1 MRKKVL
7 LLCFLLSS
15 CGAVTQEEL
24 NARLAQINRRIEKL
38 EEEQKTI
45 KAQQIKTEERVDAL
59 SQNLASLRLE
69 MERLKVEGRTSLP
82 PPTLPKP
89 ENTSPPQPAKVEGQP
104 RTQPIQ
110 PEPFVQR
117 PQEGQR
123 GVEALSPD
131 YEREYKSALDLYNL
145 RHLNQAKEK
154 FIEFIRKYPKTPL
167 TDNAYLWLGVVYRD
181 LGDSA
186 RAEAVWRTLEER
198 CKRGEMVDC
207 NKLPSAYLQLA
218 RLYEAR
224 GNSEKAKE
232 YYEAILKEF
241 PLSEEA
247 DVAKKK
253 LGR

>member
-1 MRKKVL
+1 MRKNIL
-7 LLCFLLSS
+7 FLCFLLSS
-15 CGAVTQEEL
+15 CGGVTQEEL
-24 NARLAQINRRIEKL
+24 NARLAQINRRIERL

-45 KAQQIKTEERVDAL
+45 RAQQIKTEERVDAL

-69 MERLKVEGRTSLP
+69 VERLRVEGRTSLP
-82 PPTLPKP
+82 QPIPSKP
-89 ENTSPPQPAKVEGQP
+89 ESAPQSQPAKVEGQP

-123 GVEALSPD
+123 GVEATSSD
-131 YEREYKSALDLYNL
+131 YEKEYKSALDLYNL

-154 FIEFIRKYPKTPL
+154 FIEFIKNHPKTPL
-167 TDNAYLWLGVVYRD
+167 TDNAYFWLGVVYRD

-186 RAEAVWRTLEER
+186 RAEAVWRTLEVR

-224 GNSEKAKE
+224 GNHEKARE

-247 DVAKKK
+247 EAAKKK

>member
-15 CGAVTQEEL
+15 CGGVTQEEL
-24 NARLAQINRRIEKL
+24 NARLAQINRRVEKL

-82 PPTLPKP
+82 PPTLSKP
-89 ENTSPPQPAKVEGQP
+89 ENTSPPQPARVEGQP

-145 RHLNQAKEK
+145 RQLNQAKEK
-154 FIEFIRKYPKTPL
+154 FIEFIKNHPKTPL
-167 TDNAYLWLGVVYRD
+167 TDNAYFWLGVVYRD

-186 RAEAVWRTLEER
+186 RAEAVWHTLEVR
-198 CKRGEMVDC
+198 CKRGEMIDC

-247 DVAKKK
+247 EVAKKK

>member
-7 LLCFLLSS
+7 LLCFFLSS
-15 CGAVTQEEL
+15 CGGVTQEEL

-45 KAQQIKTEERVDAL
+45 KAQQIRTEERVDAL
-59 SQNLASLRLE
+59 SQTLASLRLE

-82 PPTLPKP
+82 QPIPSKP
-89 ENTSPPQPAKVEGQP
+89 ESAPQSQPATVEGQP

-145 RHLNQAKEK
+145 RQLNQAKEK

-181 LGDSA
+181 LGDSV

-198 CKRGEMVDC
+198 CKKGEMVDC

>member
-24 NARLAQINRRIEKL
+24 NAKLAQINRRIEKL

-89 ENTSPPQPAKVEGQP
+89 ENTSPPQPAKVEEQP
-104 RTQPIQ
+104 KREPPQ
-110 PEPFVQR
+110 PEPLAQKS
-117 PQEGQR
+117 QEKQKGT
-123 GVEALSPD
+123 ETTSSD

-145 RHLNQAKEK
+145 RQLNQAKEK
-154 FIEFIRKYPKTPL
+154 FIEFIKNYPKTPL
-167 TDNAYLWLGVVYRD
+167 TDNAYLWLGVIYRD
-181 LGDSA
+181 LGDN
-186 RAEAVWRTLEER
+186 
-198 CKRGEMVDC
+198 D
-207 NKLPSAYLQLA
+207 
-218 RLYEAR
+218 
-224 GNSEKAKE
+224 
-232 YYEAILKEF
+232 
-241 PLSEEA
+241 
-247 DVAKKK
+247 
-253 LGR
+253 

>member
-1 MRKKVL
+1 MRKNIL
-7 LLCFLLSS
+7 FLCFLLSS

-24 NARLAQINRRIEKL
+24 NARLAQINRRIERL

-45 KAQQIKTEERVDAL
+45 RAQQIKTEERVDAL

-69 MERLKVEGRTSLP
+69 VERLKVEGRTSLP

-89 ENTSPPQPAKVEGQP
+89 ENTSPPQPTKVEGQP
-104 RTQPIQ
+104 KREPPQS
-110 PEPFVQR
+110 EPFAQKS
-117 PQEGQR
+117 QEKQKDTD
-123 GVEALSPD
+123 ATSSD
-131 YEREYKSALDLYNL
+131 YEKEYKSALDLYNL
-145 RHLNQAKEK
+145 RQLNQAKEK
-154 FIEFIRKYPKTPL
+154 FIEFIKNYPKTPL
-167 TDNAYLWLGVVYRD
+167 TDNAYFWLGVVYRD

-218 RLYEAR
+218 RLYEAQ
-224 GNSEKAKE
+224 GNNEKAKE

-247 DVAKKK
+247 EVAKKK
-253 LGR
+253 LSR

>member
-1 MRKKVL
+1 MRKNIL
-7 LLCFLLSS
+7 FLCFLLFS
-15 CGAVTQEEL
+15 CGGVTQEEL
-24 NARLAQINRRIEKL
+24 NARLARIDRRIEKL
-38 EEEQKTI
+38 EEEQKAI
-45 KAQQIKTEERVDAL
+45 RAQQIKTEERVDAL

-69 MERLKVEGRTSLP
+69 VERLRVEGRTSLP
-82 PPTLPKP
+82 QHTSSKP
-89 ENTSPPQPAKVEGQP
+89 ESAPQSQPAKVEGQP
-104 RTQPIQ
+104 ITQPIQ

-145 RHLNQAKEK
+145 RQLNQAKEK

-167 TDNAYLWLGVVYRD
+167 TDNAYFWLGVVYRD

-186 RAEAVWRTLEER
+186 RAEAVWRTLEVR

-224 GNSEKAKE
+224 GNHEKARE
-232 YYEAILKEF
+232 YYEAILNEF

-247 DVAKKK
+247 EVAKKK

>member
-1 MRKKVL
+1 MRKNIL
-7 LLCFLLSS
+7 FLCFLLSS

-45 KAQQIKTEERVDAL
+45 RAQQIRTEERVDAL

-69 MERLKVEGRTSLP
+69 MERLRVEGRTSSP
-82 PPTLPKP
+82 PPTLSKP
-89 ENTSPPQPAKVEGQP
+89 ENISPPQPAKVEGQP
-104 RTQPIQ
+104 RTQH
-110 PEPFVQR
+110 
-117 PQEGQR
+117 QEGQR
-123 GVEALSPD
+123 GVEATSSD

-145 RHLNQAKEK
+145 RQLNQAKEK
-154 FIEFIRKYPKTPL
+154 FIEFIRKNPKTPL

-181 LGDSA
+181 LGDNA

-218 RLYEAR
+218 RLYEAQ
-224 GNSEKAKE
+224 GNNEKAKE
-232 YYEAILKEF
+232 YYEAILREF

-247 DVAKKK
+247 EIAKKK

>member
-1 MRKKVL
+1 MRKNIL
-7 LLCFLLSS
+7 FLCSFLAS

-45 KAQQIKTEERVDAL
+45 RAQQIRTEERVDAL
-59 SQNLASLRLE
+59 SQNLASIRLE
-69 MERLKVEGRTSLP
+69 IERLRVEGRTSLP
-82 PPTLPKP
+82 QPIPSKP
-89 ENTSPPQPAKVEGQP
+89 ESAPQSQPAKVEGRL

-110 PEPFVQR
+110 PEPLVQR

-123 GVEALSPD
+123 VVEVTSSN
-131 YEREYKSALDLYNL
+131 YEMEYRSALGLYNL
-145 RHLNQAKEK
+145 RQLNQAKEK
-154 FIEFIRKYPKTPL
+154 FIEFIKKYPKTPL
-167 TDNAYLWLGVVYRD
+167 TDNAYFWLGVVYRD

-186 RAEAVWRTLEER
+186 RAEAVWRTLEEK

-224 GNSEKAKE
+224 GNHEKAEE
-232 YYEAILKEF
+232 YYKTILKEF
-241 PLSEEA
+241 PLSEEVE
-247 DVAKKK
+247 VAKKK
-253 LGR
+253 LCR

>member
-1 MRKKVL
+1 MRRNIL

-15 CGAVTQEEL
+15 CGTVTQEEL

-45 KAQQIKTEERVDAL
+45 RAQQIKTEERVDTL

-69 MERLKVEGRTSLP
+69 VERLKVEGRTNLP
-82 PPTLPKP
+82 PPTLSKP
-89 ENTSPPQPAKVEGQP
+89 ENISPPQPAKVERQP
-104 RTQPIQ
+104 RTRPIQ
-110 PEPFVQR
+110 PEPFVQK
-117 PQEGQR
+117 PQERQR
-123 GVEALSPD
+123 GVEAPSSD
-131 YEREYKSALDLYNL
+131 YEREYKYAFELYNL
-145 RHLNQAKEK
+145 RQLNQAKEK

-167 TDNAYLWLGVVYRD
+167 TDNAYLWLGVIYRD
-181 LGDSA
+181 LGENA
-186 RAEAVWRTLEER
+186 RAEAVWHTLEER
-198 CKRGEMVDC
+198 CKKGELVDC

-224 GNSEKAKE
+224 RNNEKARR

-247 DVAKKK
+247 EVAKKK

>member
-1 MRKKVL
+1 MRKNIL
-7 LLCFLLSS
+7 FLCLFLSS

-24 NARLAQINRRIEKL
+24 NAKLAQINRRIEQL

-45 KAQQIKTEERVDAL
+45 RAQQIKTEERVDAL
-59 SQNLASLRLE
+59 SQNLANLRLE
-69 MERLKVEGRTSLP
+69 MERLRVERRTSLP
-82 PPTLPKP
+82 QPIPSKP
-89 ENTSPPQPAKVEGQP
+89 ESAPQSQPAKVEGQP

-123 GVEALSPD
+123 GVEAPSSD
-131 YEREYKSALDLYNL
+131 YEKEYKSALDLYNL
-145 RHLNQAKEK
+145 RQLNQAKEK

-167 TDNAYLWLGVVYRD
+167 TDNAYLWLGVIYRD
-181 LGDSA
+181 LGDNA

-207 NKLPSAYLQLA
+207 NKLPSVYLQLA
-218 RLYEAR
+218 RLYEAQ
-224 GNSEKAKE
+224 GNNEKAKE

-247 DVAKKK
+247 EVAKKK

>member
-7 LLCFLLSS
+7 PLCFLLSS
-15 CGAVTQEEL
+15 CGGVTQEEL

-89 ENTSPPQPAKVEGQP
+89 ENTSPPQTAKVEGQP

-145 RHLNQAKEK
+145 RQLNQAKEK
-154 FIEFIRKYPKTPL
+154 FIEFIKNHPKTPL
-167 TDNAYLWLGVVYRD
+167 TDNAYFWLGVVYRD

-186 RAEAVWRTLEER
+186 RAEAVWHTLEVR
-198 CKRGEMVDC
+198 CKRGEMIDC

-247 DVAKKK
+247 ELAKKK
-253 LGR
+253 LGM

>member
-1 MRKKVL
+1 MRKDIL
-7 LLCFLLSS
+7 FLCFLLSS

-24 NARLAQINRRIEKL
+24 DARLAQLNKRIEKL
-38 EEEQKTI
+38 EEEQQTI

-69 MERLKVEGRTSLP
+69 VERLRVEGRTSLP
-82 PPTLPKP
+82 QHTSSKP
-89 ENTSPPQPAKVEGQP
+89 ESAPQSQPAKVEGQP
-104 RTQPIQ
+104 ITQPIQ

-117 PQEGQR
+117 PQEGQK
-123 GVEALSPD
+123 GVETASSD
-131 YEREYKSALDLYNL
+131 YEKEYKSALDLYNL

-154 FIEFIRKYPKTPL
+154 FIEFIKNHPKTPL
-167 TDNAYLWLGVVYRD
+167 TDNAYFWLGVVYRD

-186 RAEAVWRTLEER
+186 RAEAVWRTLEVR

-224 GNSEKAKE
+224 GNSEKARE
-232 YYEAILKEF
+232 YYEAILNEF

-247 DVAKKK
+247 EVAGKK

>member
-1 MRKKVL
+1 MRKNIL
-7 LLCFLLSS
+7 FLCFFLSS

-24 NARLAQINRRIEKL
+24 EARLAQINRRIERL

-45 KAQQIKTEERVDAL
+45 RVQQINTEERVDAL

-69 MERLKVEGRTSLP
+69 VERLRVEGRTSSP
-82 PPTLPKP
+82 PPTLSKP
-89 ENTSPPQPAKVEGQP
+89 ENTSPPQPARVEGQP

-123 GVEALSPD
+123 GVEAPSSD

-145 RHLNQAKEK
+145 RQLNQAKEK

-167 TDNAYLWLGVVYRD
+167 TDNAYFWLGVVYRD

-186 RAEAVWRTLEER
+186 RAEAVWHTLEVR
-198 CKRGEMVDC
+198 CKRGELVDC

-247 DVAKKK
+247 EVAKRKTW
-253 LGR
+253 

>member
-15 CGAVTQEEL
+15 CGGVTQEEL
-24 NARLAQINRRIEKL
+24 NARLAQINRRVEKL

-82 PPTLPKP
+82 PPTLSKP
-89 ENTSPPQPAKVEGQP
+89 ENTSPPQPARVEGQP

-131 YEREYKSALDLYNL
+131 YEREYKFSLDLYNL
-145 RHLNQAKEK
+145 RQLNQAKEK

-167 TDNAYLWLGVVYRD
+167 TDNAYFWLGVVYRD

-186 RAEAVWRTLEER
+186 RAEAVWHTLEVR
-198 CKRGEMVDC
+198 CKRGEMIDC

-247 DVAKKK
+247 EVAKKK

>member
-1 MRKKVL
+1 MRKNIL
-7 LLCFLLSS
+7 FFCFFLSS
-15 CGAVTQEEL
+15 CGTVTQEEL

-45 KAQQIKTEERVDAL
+45 RAQQIRTEERVDAL

-69 MERLKVEGRTSLP
+69 VEKLKVEGRTSLP
-82 PPTLPKP
+82 QPVPSKP
-89 ENTSPPQPAKVEGQP
+89 ESAPQSQLIKVERQP
-104 RTQPIQ
+104 RTEPIQ
-110 PEPFVQR
+110 PEPFVQK
-117 PQEGQR
+117 PQERQR
-123 GVEALSPD
+123 GVGAPSSD
-131 YEREYKSALDLYNL
+131 YEREYKYAFELYNL
-145 RHLNQAKEK
+145 RQLNQAKEK

-167 TDNAYLWLGVVYRD
+167 TDNAYLWLGIIYRD
-181 LGDSA
+181 LGDNA
-186 RAEAVWRTLEER
+186 RAEAVWHTLEER
-198 CKRGEMVDC
+198 CKKGELVDC

-224 GNSEKAKE
+224 RNKEKARR

-247 DVAKKK
+247 EVAKRK

>member
-1 MRKKVL
+1 MRKNIL
-7 LLCFLLSS
+7 FLCFFLSS

-24 NARLAQINRRIEKL
+24 NARLAQINRRMEKL
-38 EEEQKTI
+38 EEEQNAI

-69 MERLKVEGRTSLP
+69 MERLRVEGRTSLP
-82 PPTLPKP
+82 QLISSKP
-89 ENTSPPQPAKVEGQP
+89 ENASQSQPAKVEGQP
-104 RTQPIQ
+104 KTQPIQ
-110 PEPFVQR
+110 PEPSVQR

-123 GVEALSPD
+123 GVETPSSD
-131 YEREYKSALDLYNL
+131 YEKEYKSALDLYNL
-145 RHLNQAKEK
+145 RQLNQAKEK
-154 FIEFIRKYPKTPL
+154 FIEFIKKYPKTPL
-167 TDNAYLWLGVVYRD
+167 TDNAYLWLGIIYRD
-181 LGDSA
+181 LGDNV

-207 NKLPSAYLQLA
+207 NKLPSVYLQLA
-218 RLYEAR
+218 RLYEAQ
-224 GNSEKAKE
+224 GNNEKAKE

-247 DVAKKK
+247 EVAKKK

>member
-7 LLCFLLSS
+7 LLCFFLSS
-15 CGAVTQEEL
+15 CGGVTQEEL

-59 SQNLASLRLE
+59 SQNVGSLRLE
-69 MERLKVEGRTSLP
+69 VERLRTEGRTSIP
-82 PPTLPKP
+82 QPTPSKP
-89 ENTSPPQPAKVEGQP
+89 ENISQSRPVRVEPQPIE
-104 RTQPIQ
+104 RLRDLETM
-110 PEPFVQR
+110 
-117 PQEGQR
+117 
-123 GVEALSPD
+123 SP
-131 YEREYKSALDLYNL
+131 EYKEYMYALDLYNL
-145 RHLNQAKEK
+145 RQLNQAKDK

-186 RAEAVWRTLEER
+186 RAESVWRTLEER

-224 GNSEKAKE
+224 RNHEKARG

-247 DVAKKK
+247 EVAKKK

>member
-7 LLCFLLSS
+7 LLCFFLSS
-15 CGAVTQEEL
+15 CGVVTQEEL
-24 NARLAQINRRIEKL
+24 NARLAQINRRVEKL

-69 MERLKVEGRTSLP
+69 MERLRVEGRTNLP
-82 PPTLPKP
+82 PPTLSKP
-89 ENTSPPQPAKVEGQP
+89 ENISPPQPAKVEETP
-104 RTQPIQ
+104 KKEPPQ
-110 PEPFVQR
+110 PESVAQKS
-117 PQEGQR
+117 QEKQR
-123 GVEALSPD
+123 GTETISPD

-145 RHLNQAKEK
+145 RQLNQAKEK
-154 FIEFIRKYPKTPL
+154 FIEFIKNYPKTPL
-167 TDNAYLWLGVVYRD
+167 TDNAYLWLGIIYRD
-181 LGDSA
+181 LGDSV

-198 CKRGEMVDC
+198 CKKGEMVDC

-218 RLYEAR
+218 RLYEAQ

-247 DVAKKK
+247 EVAKKK

>member
-7 LLCFLLSS
+7 LLCFFLSS
-15 CGAVTQEEL
+15 CGGVTQEEL

-69 MERLKVEGRTSLP
+69 VERLKVEGRTSLP

-89 ENTSPPQPAKVEGQP
+89 ENASPPQPAKVEEQP
-104 RTQPIQ
+104 KRELPQL
-110 PEPFVQR
+110 EPFAQKS
-117 PQEGQR
+117 QEKQKDT
-123 GVEALSPD
+123 ETTSSE

-145 RHLNQAKEK
+145 RQLNQAKEK
-154 FIEFIRKYPKTPL
+154 FIEYIKNHPKTPL
-167 TDNAYLWLGVVYRD
+167 TDNAYFWLGVVYRD

-186 RAEAVWRTLEER
+186 RAEAVWHTLEVR
-198 CKRGEMVDC
+198 CKRGEMIDC

-241 PLSEEA
+241 PSSEEA
-247 DVAKKK
+247 DVAKRK

>member
-15 CGAVTQEEL
+15 CGGVTQEEL

-45 KAQQIKTEERVDAL
+45 RAQQIKTEERVDAL

-69 MERLKVEGRTSLP
+69 VERLRVKGRTSLP
-82 PPTLPKP
+82 QPIPSKP
-89 ENTSPPQPAKVEGQP
+89 ENVSQSQPAKVKGQP

-110 PEPFVQR
+110 PKPFVQR
-117 PQEGQR
+117 PKEGQR

-145 RHLNQAKEK
+145 RQLNQAKEK
-154 FIEFIRKYPKTPL
+154 FIEFTRKYPKTPL
-167 TDNAYLWLGVVYRD
+167 TDNAYFWLGVVYRD
-181 LGDSA
+181 LRDNI

-198 CKRGEMVDC
+198 CKKGEMVDC

-218 RLYEAR
+218 RLYESQ
-224 GNSEKAKE
+224 GNQEKAKE

-241 PLSEEA
+241 LLSEEA
-247 DVAKKK
+247 EVAKKK